1 MVAELSNKLRYEFGV
16 AFLVDRM
23 CGLSHD
29 DLWVQARVLRL
40 LEQPATNSRDAELVV
55 VEAQNRVGGRPGA
68 ADGQVDTRVLVRT
81 DKWYGSEK
89 AWPIWSFVTRGLCWG
104 HRSRFVVGHD
114 ECRDQNGREQRA
126 AWRCAVVCRLDHV
139 VHKKSSG
146 LCCECN
152 VQLGH
157 GGMENVLSCVFL
169 VERHE
174 TCCIDARS
182 VGNFAGHER
191 CGGQSGC
198 SMHRNEKHRFE
209 CIGRVQDS
217 EFVCWYCEKQQ

>member
-1 MVAELSNKLRYEFGV
+1 MNLVF

-89 AWPIWSFVTRGLCWG
+89 AWPIWSFVTRAYAGAI
-104 HRSRFVVGHD
+104 D
-114 ECRDQNGREQRA
+114 RDLS
-126 AWRCAVVCRLDHV
+126 LDTTNAEIRTDV
-139 VHKKSSG
+139 S
-146 LCCECN
+146 N
-152 VQLGH
+152 VQLG
-157 GGMENVLSCVFL
+157 GVQLYVVLIMLCTRRTLDCAVSAMYSWCMETWRMFCHAYFL
-169 VERHE
+169 WN
-174 TCCIDARS
+174 DARL
-182 VGNFAGHER
+182 VVLMLEVLATLLDTKDAGVHLDAR
-191 CGGQSGC
+191 CIEMKSIDLNALDVYKIPSSCAGIARS
-198 SMHRNEKHRFE
+198 N
-209 CIGRVQDS
+209 S
-217 EFVCWYCEKQQ
+217 EHPNVAR